1 VSYWRLFVRWWTP
14 IRIGIGLTLAVIVLF
29 FAMALSED
37 CVLLASSALECR
49 LKYEWFLD
57 SSPNEIGDTLAGFS
71 GTLAF
76 IWLVVTVWLQ
86 SDELAEQREVLRE
99 QKEEFKLMVA
109 AQNAQVVALQL
120 QADISRDEMQRRDEA
135 AEAQFIDE
143 RIDTVS
149 MRFNSKFLMS
159 SVWKFEK
166 FHDGS
171 RKSLSAVELQTFLG
185 LQNRDTPIKVFLPRL
200 PEALENCK
208 RTLLDRLRHNERLV
222 ECPDFDI
229 FFEALE
235 LSDDLP
241 MHIGRL
247 RSGSAERFLR
257 LRLDELVYQLRDYTH
272 SNELWDLSE

>member
-1 VSYWRLFVRWWTP
+1 
-14 IRIGIGLTLAVIVLF
+14 
-29 FAMALSED
+29 MAFTID
-37 CVLLASSALECR
+37 CVLLESNALECR
-49 LKYEWFLD
+49 AKYEWFLD

-76 IWLVVTVWLQ
+76 IWIVVTVWLQ
-86 SDELAEQREVLRE
+86 SKELAEQREVLRE

-120 QADISRDEMQRRDEA
+120 QADISRDEMLRRDEA
-135 AEAQFIDE
+135 AEAQFISE
-143 RIDTVS
+143 RLDTIS
-149 MRFNSKFLMS
+149 LRFNAKFLMS
-159 SVWKFEK
+159 CVWKLERI
-166 FHDGS
+166 HEGS
-171 RKSLSAVELQTFLG
+171 RKSLLAVELQAFLG
-185 LQNRDTPIKVFLPRL
+185 LQHRETPNSLFLHRL
-200 PEALENCK
+200 PEALESCK
-208 RTLLDRLRHNERLV
+208 RILLDHLRHGDRLV

-257 LRLDELVYQLRDYTH
+257 LRIEELVFQLRDYTG
-272 SNELWDLSE
+272 SNELWELVE